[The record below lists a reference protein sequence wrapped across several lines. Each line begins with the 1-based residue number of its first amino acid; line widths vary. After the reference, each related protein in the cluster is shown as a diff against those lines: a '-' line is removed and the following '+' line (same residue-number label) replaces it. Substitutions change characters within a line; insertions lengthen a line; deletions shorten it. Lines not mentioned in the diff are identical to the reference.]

1 MPAVARRT
9 ACASRVR
16 SHSVRIARALPK
28 DFWPDFWSDFLPPP
42 RSAVRF
48 GVPGSVM
55 AAGEGIETTLSLL
68 CALPGMSMAA
78 ALSAAHLSAILFPPT
93 LRRLYVIRDND
104 QAGDGVRDTLIERAR
119 EAGIDKIVLSPRM
132 GDFNDDLCH
141 LGLDMFR
148 TQLADQLMRRDRIRY
163 LARAA

>member
-1 MPAVARRT
+1 
-9 ACASRVR
+9 
-16 SHSVRIARALPK
+16 
-28 DFWPDFWSDFLPPP
+28 
-42 RSAVRF
+42 
-48 GVPGSVM
+48 
-55 AAGEGIETTLSLL
+55 
-68 CALPGMSMAA
+68 MAA

-119 EAGIDKIVLSPRM
+119 EAGIDTIVLSPRM